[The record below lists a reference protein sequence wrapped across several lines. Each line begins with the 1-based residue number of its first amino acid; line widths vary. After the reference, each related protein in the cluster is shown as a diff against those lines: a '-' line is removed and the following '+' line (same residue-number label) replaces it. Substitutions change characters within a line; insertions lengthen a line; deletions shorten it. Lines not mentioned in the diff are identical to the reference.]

1 MKINSAMKNTLLFS
15 AIILFTTSCQKS
27 FDESFLDN
35 EPPVSI
41 FRDSIQRMPPAIVQF
56 TNPTANNYVVF
67 NWGFGDGSFS
77 LIANP
82 VHAYAN
88 FGIYSVALIQQNA
101 SGLGDT
107 LIKTVNTS
115 ILGSSQPLSTTSFNY
130 FVSMGVPVRVKFTN
144 QSLNSNSYTW
154 KFGDG
159 TTSTSNAD
167 TLSHIYTSN
176 GTFTVK
182 LISTGPGGVDSSFSV
197 LNLN

>member
-1 MKINSAMKNTLLFS
+1 MKNALLIS
-15 AIILFTTSCQKS
+15 AIVLFATSCQKPL
-27 FDESFLDN
+27 DENFVDN
-35 EPPVSI
+35 DPPVSL

-56 TNPTANNYVVF
+56 TNPVANNYVVF

-77 LIANP
+77 LLSNP
-82 VHAYAN
+82 IHAYSN

-101 SGLGDT
+101 TGLKDT

-115 ILGSSQPLSTTSFNY
+115 ILGSSQPISTTSFNY
-130 FVSMGVPVRVKFTN
+130 FVSMGVPVSVKFTN
-144 QSLNSNSYTW
+144 QSLNSNTYVW

-159 TTSTSNAD
+159 TTSTSSAD

-182 LISTGPGGVDSSFSV
+182 LISTGPGGVDSSARV